1 MSSNLKNVLKDQK
14 LSENQKMFFTY
25 QILRGIK
32 YLHSSNIIH
41 RDLKPDNITVN
52 EDLELRVFKISVF
65 TFYHLIT
72 SSITTRLLILD

>member
-14 LSENQKMFFTY
+14 LSENQIMFFTY

-52 EDLELRVFKISVF
+52 EDLELRVFRISVF
-65 TFYHLIT
+65 TFY
-72 SSITTRLLILD
+72 